1 MYESER
7 GRVLH
12 WVYTVLSSGKMS
24 TLHSSFFPQ
33 LTFTASKSRQTALNQ
48 MEQLHPKWQVPL
60 FKGSSFT
67 LPPPPPEVLTH
78 LLCEAKENLYIHN
91 QNSFIGRMFVSVTF
105 ELIVLALQCCLKHS
119 VCLFYRH
126 ILSQKNKNRLSQ
138 RSLARSRGN
147 LATVNIHSQGFL

>member
-24 TLHSSFFPQ
+24 TLHSSFFFFPQ

-67 LPPPPPEVLTH
+67 LFPPEVLTH
-78 LLCEAKENLYIHN
+78 LLCEAKEKLHIHN
-91 QNSFIGRMFVSVTF
+91 RKSFIGQMFVSVTF

-119 VCLFYRH
+119 VCLFYGQICLRKTKKQTVTALALVETWQLSTY
-126 ILSQKNKNRLSQ
+126 ILRDFSK
-138 RSLARSRGN
+138 
-147 LATVNIHSQGFL
+147 